1 VESKGVAK
9 NIELQEAKLNKSNT
23 AQHAEKPPP
32 AWSCSICQA
41 NCARESDLRGHL
53 LAKVQALLDEIN
65 IMHWK
70 PKSQEAMVPATIV
83 PQRAEQASG
92 SNCNISH
99 AGSEYQLN
107 IQALNKEAK
116 ETEKI
121 TTRNCQEPTAT
132 LRMGLWY
139 LPGKM
144 LL

>member
-1 VESKGVAK
+1 MDERSNRTLRQHAESKGVAK

-32 AWSCSICQA
+32 AWSCSNTAQ
-41 NCARESDLRGHL
+41 H
-53 LAKVQALLDEIN
+53 
-65 IMHWK
+65 
-70 PKSQEAMVPATIV
+70 
-83 PQRAEQASG
+83 ASG
-92 SNCNISH
+92 SNCSISL

-116 ETEKI
+116 ETEKLLPE
-121 TTRNCQEPTAT
+121 TVKNQQAT